1 MRTGPCWI
9 MDYTSMSTG
18 QVLWRPYTWHQE
30 EVPLVPE
37 RLLWRLPHSVYLCG
51 ALHLPGLHNQCNHL
65 WGPSRGCHRQ
75 LPGTAH
81 TWHSTWQFVLKL
93 HFIFFSG
100 AFYKHAC
107 DLASSIAVFFFLSSL
122 SPLVSLSLSLF
133 NSLSGCD
140 GEFFGHRSSG
150 NGILLV

>member
-1 MRTGPCWI
+1 MF
-9 MDYTSMSTG
+9 TG

-37 RLLWRLPHSVYLCG
+37 GLLWRLPHSVHLCG
-51 ALHLPGLHNQCNHL
+51 TLHLPGLHNQCNHL

-81 TWHSTWQFVLKL
+81 TFLLDTEHDSLFKFACHLLFWNILQARLWPS
-93 HFIFFSG
+93 FIYSCLLF
-100 AFYKHAC
+100 C
-107 DLASSIAVFFFLSSL
+107 PSL
-122 SPLVSLSLSLF
+122 SHLVSLSLSLF

-140 GEFFGHRSSG
+140 GEFFGHRSCR
-150 NGILLV
+150 NGILFV